1 MIGQTEITY
10 RYRGYCIAR
19 ESSGRWYF
27 DMTGSGLPDRRGPG
41 FTTPAR
47 AKAHID
53 GVWEALR
60 NRNRAMEE

>member
-53 GVWEALR
+53 GVW
-60 NRNRAMEE
+60 

>member
-1 MIGQTEITY
+1 MIEQTEITY

-41 FTTPAR
+41 YRTLREAIENIDLAIRAR
-47 AKAHID
+47 EV
-53 GVWEALR
+53 GE
-60 NRNRAMEE
+60 